1 MPSMI
6 DDLDAYFRRQTR
18 PQPPERTQVAIAA
31 ASDGI
36 PTIGPQLGGLL
47 TLLTRFGGVRRALDL
62 GAGNGYSALY
72 LADGMDGDG
81 EIVALERDPRRA
93 VAARRNLAGCLPQAN
108 VLIGAAQEVLPGLKG
123 PFDLV
128 LLDIDKADYRFA
140 LDHCARLLRPGGLL
154 LADNTGFAD
163 AEPFNAALA
172 SDPRFRSI
180 NLLCLLP
187 GHQPEHD
194 GVALA
199 VRT

>member
-18 PQPPERTQVAIAA
+18 PQQPERTQVAIAA

-47 TLLTRFGGVRRALDL
+47 TLLARFGGVRRALDL

-93 VAARRNLAGCLPQAN
+93 VAARQNLAGCLPQAN

-123 PFDLV
+123 PFDLA
-128 LLDIDKADYRFA
+128 LLDIDKAEYRFA

-172 SDPRFRSI
+172 SDRRFRSI

-187 GHQPEHD
+187 GHQPERD

>member
-1 MPSMI
+1 MPRMI
-6 DDLDAYFRRQTR
+6 DDLDTYFRRQTR
-18 PQPPERTQVAIAA
+18 PQQPGRTQVAISAA
-31 ASDGI
+31 KAGI

-47 TLLTRFGGVRRALDL
+47 TLLARFGGVRRALDL
-62 GAGNGYSALY
+62 GAGNGYSSLY

-81 EIVALERDPRRA
+81 EIVALERDPRHA
-93 VAARRNLAGCLPQAN
+93 VAARQNLAGCLPQTT
-108 VLIGAAQEVLPGLKG
+108 VLIGAALEVLPGLKG

-140 LDHCARLLRPGGLL
+140 LEHCARLLRAGGLL

-163 AEPFNAALA
+163 AEPFNTALA
-172 SDPRFRSI
+172 ADSRFHSI

-187 GHQPEHD
+187 GHQPERD